1 LQAVRQQEKKMANVS
16 RDNPVRI
23 DALAV
28 SEAHPQIHYVDWGAI
43 LAGAVVAAAI
53 LTLMTAFGAAVGLSA
68 VSPYSGS
75 GLSAV
80 AMGLAAALWVL
91 WIGVSSFAAGGY
103 IAGRMRRRIHDANEH
118 ESDVRDGAHGLIVWA
133 LGSLLIAYL
142 ATASVAAL
150 TKAASST
157 AAAGA
162 AVLAGSAQSPTSVF
176 DPASFSA
183 RLWRTSQPDKA
194 TPDSIR
200 QDAARIL
207 AVSAANG
214 SISGEDKA
222 YLTAEVAARTGLNE
236 QDAGKRVDETMA
248 QISAA
253 AEKVR
258 QAAESAR
265 KAGVLAAFLSAAALA
280 LSAAAAWWAAC
291 MGGKHRDEGIDL
303 SHLTAW
309 K

>member
-1 LQAVRQQEKKMANVS
+1 MANVD
-16 RDNPVRI
+16 RVNPLRAE
-23 DALAV
+23 ALAV
-28 SEAHPQIHYVDWGAI
+28 SQAHPQIHYVDWGAVI
-43 LAGAVVAAAI
+43 AGALVASAI

-68 VSPYSGS
+68 VSPYSGT

-103 IAGRMRRRIHDANEH
+103 IAGRMRRRIHDASEH

-133 LGSLLIAYL
+133 IGSLLIAYL
-142 ATASVAAL
+142 ATASAAAL
-150 TKAASST
+150 TRAASST

-162 AVLAGSAQSPTSVF
+162 AVVLAGSEPSAASAF
-176 DPASFSA
+176 DPAGFSA
-183 RLWRTSQPDKA
+183 RLWRTSQLDKA
-194 TPDSIR
+194 APESIR
-200 QDAARIL
+200 QDAARIM
-207 AVSAANG
+207 AGGAASG

-248 QISAA
+248 QISAGA
-253 AEKVR
+253 QKAR
-258 QAAESAR
+258 QAAETAR
-265 KAGVLAAFLSAAALA
+265 KAGVLAAFLAAAGLA

-291 MGGKHRDEGIDL
+291 MGGKHRDEGVDL